1 MSALDDSTYRVDIDF
16 DTKQVE
22 VVCFGMNS
30 VDTEVEGHYGS
41 TNELPKWMQE
51 KLAVL
56 SMLRVPPPPN
66 DVVGLGSR
74 IGPYLYWVYK

>member
-1 MSALDDSTYRVDIDF
+1 MSVVDDTTYRVDIAF

-30 VDTEVEGHYGS
+30 VDTDVEGTYGS
-41 TNELPKWMQE
+41 VKELPKWMQDRI
-51 KLAVL
+51 AVL
-56 SMLRVPPPPN
+56 AMLRVPPPLN
-66 DVVGLGSR
+66 DVVGVGSR